1 MSVVSSIVVFS
12 IIKIL
17 VSSWTKTDA
26 YKLGLI
32 DEKGKRTDKKAETK
46 AEKESI
52 NSFYRFVFNIKR
64 MLEKM
69 PGGKLSTYAATAF
82 LLLKEEYNLTDS
94 DIKMIKEEVTNAV
107 ASTGVESNAE
117 NLGPAEVIRRKV
129 EPDDM
134 FSGYAV
140 FDVDNSTYY
149 KNLRPKEK
157 YKRWIKT
164 LAIDE
169 DMSDFGENH
178 RIYEYSKQNP
188 KTGIILRKEGTGIMR
203 VIREK

>member
-1 MSVVSSIVVFS
+1 M
-12 IIKIL
+12 
-17 VSSWTKTDA
+17 
-26 YKLGLI
+26 
-32 DEKGKRTDKKAETK
+32 
-46 AEKESI
+46 I
-52 NSFYRFVFNIKR
+52 N
-64 MLEKM
+64 
-69 PGGKLSTYAATAF
+69 
-82 LLLKEEYNLTDS
+82 
-94 DIKMIKEEVTNAV
+94 EEVINTIS
-107 ASTGVESNAE
+107 STGVESNSE
-117 NLGPAEVIRRKV
+117 NMGPSKIIKRKI

-157 YKRWIKT
+157 YKRWVKT

-169 DMSDFGENH
+169 DMSDFGNNH

-188 KTGIILRKEGTGIMR
+188 KVGIILRKEGTNTMR